1 MTNQNMNSTLLALL
15 LALKDSENSLSD
27 TEKSDLS
34 QVAEQLA
41 ANPKAWFGLIE
52 PSLLTMI
59 QANAALNHSF
69 QLIKSQIENLGDK
82 IPLNLLPTE
91 IELDQAAPSPK
102 TQLVPRAPLQVSD
115 SDLKSDE
122 ITNMAIRVLSSPN
135 PSETTK
141 KLSRLEQLQQFVN
154 QQISGK

>member
-15 LALKDSENSLSD
+15 LALKDSKNPLNEA
-27 TEKSDLS
+27 EKSDLS
-34 QVAEQLA
+34 QAAEQLV
-41 ANPKAWFGLIE
+41 ANSKAWEGLIE
-52 PSLLTMI
+52 PRLLAMI
-59 QANAALNHSF
+59 QANEALNHNF
-69 QLIKSQIENLGDK
+69 QVIKTQIENLGDT

-91 IELDQAAPSPK
+91 IELEQAAPVPK
-102 TQLVPRAPLQVSD
+102 TQLIPRAPLQVSS

-122 ITNMAIRVLSSPN
+122 ITNMAIRVLSTNN

-141 KLSRLEQLQQFVN
+141 KLSRFEQFQQFLN